1 MPPQRTQDESLAVFL
16 NRYRELLTA
25 LNARVMVRMDKKG
38 MQKGI
43 EHDAVATLAYKIHC
57 ETLNG
62 RPVTKTMLDNLP
74 WKTAGNDPE
83 ENTNLRRVSR
93 QSSFV
98 VQISCHEVRLCCET
112 PLYDRSW
119 SGAFH

>member
-43 EHDAVATLAYKIHC
+43 EHDAVGGGH
-57 ETLNG
+57 
-62 RPVTKTMLDNLP
+62 
-74 WKTAGNDPE
+74 
-83 ENTNLRRVSR
+83 
-93 QSSFV
+93 SS
-98 VQISCHEVRLCCET
+98 L
-112 PLYDRSW
+112 
-119 SGAFH
+119 